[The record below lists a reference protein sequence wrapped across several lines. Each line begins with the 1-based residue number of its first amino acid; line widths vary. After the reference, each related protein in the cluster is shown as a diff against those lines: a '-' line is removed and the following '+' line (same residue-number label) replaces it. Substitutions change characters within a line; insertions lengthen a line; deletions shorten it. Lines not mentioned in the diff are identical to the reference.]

1 MKQSLRITLM
11 TLIVAIP
18 LMVTAKDDMRLID
31 AAKSGDFETIESLL
45 NSSIDINVE
54 KADGT
59 TALHYAGHR
68 DDLDIARLLTKSGAN
83 TSAANV
89 YGVTPLSLACIN
101 RSADMVKI
109 LLNGGAN
116 PNTTTLSGESILM
129 NCARTGAT
137 NAVSALLDAGADA
150 NIAESNMGL
159 TALMWAAEGGHSEI
173 VQLLIDNGA
182 DVTKTTKASADKL
195 PNTCRICAWKPS
207 PGGFTALMYAARGG
221 DVQTARLL
229 LEAGADINQFTAEHG
244 NSLVLASASGHENL
258 ALFLLASGSDTESKD
273 ENGVTALHH
282 AHQNGLSR
290 LYGMTYDP
298 VYRVRPDNMP
308 RLARALLEAGSDPNA
323 QISKGYR
330 IGPAIRSSC
339 EAVSDMVGATPF
351 MLAAISADPALLRLL
366 NDYEADP
373 QIGTSDGTSPLMV
386 AAKSSCNDDNQDDNL
401 SAQNKEQS
409 LQAVMAIVE
418 MGADINVA
426 NKSGETALHKAAFS
440 GTKSVVQYLADNGAI
455 IDVVNKNGETP
466 WSMASGI
473 APSFNNLGSYG
484 THPDTADALLKL
496 GAKPITREDM
506 NTPDAYSNFLQREI
520 SIDYG
525 NSTAQPK

>member
-1 MKQSLRITLM
+1 MKHSLRITLM
-11 TLIVAIP
+11 TLLIAIP
-18 LMVTAKDDMRLID
+18 LSVTANGDMRLID
-31 AAKSGDFETIESLL
+31 AAKNSDLEIIKSLL
-45 NSSIDINVE
+45 KSSIDVSAE

-59 TALHYAGHR
+59 TALHYAVHR
-68 DDLDIARLLTKSGAN
+68 NDLEIARLLTKSRAN
-83 TSAANV
+83 ASAANV
-89 YGVTPLSLACIN
+89 YGVTPLSLACTN
-101 RSADMVKI
+101 RSAEMVKV
-109 LLNGGAN
+109 LLKGGAD
-116 PNTTTLSGESILM
+116 PNATTLSGESILM

-137 NAVSALLDAGADA
+137 VAVSALLDAGADA
-150 NIAESNMGL
+150 NVAESNMGQ
-159 TALMWAAEGGHSEI
+159 TPLMWAAEGGHSEI
-173 VQLLIDNGA
+173 VQLLIDHGA
-182 DVTKTTKASADKL
+182 DVTKTTRASADKL

-207 PGGFTALMYAARGG
+207 PGGFTALMYAARSG

-229 LEAGADINQFTAEHG
+229 LEAGADINKSTAEHG
-244 NSLVLASASGHENL
+244 NALVIASASSREDL
-258 ALFLLASGSDTESKD
+258 ALFLLKAGADPDSKD

-298 VYRVRPDNMP
+298 VYRIRPNNMP
-308 RLARALLEAGSDPNA
+308 RLVRALLEAGSDPNA
-323 QISKGYR
+323 QIANGYR
-330 IGPAIRSSC
+330 IGPAIRSDC
-339 EAVSDMVGATPF
+339 ESVTDMVGATPF

-373 QIGTSDGTSPLMV
+373 QIGTSDGTTPLMV

-418 MGADINVA
+418 MGADINAA

-440 GTKSVVQYLADNGAI
+440 GTESVVQYLADKGAI

-484 THPDTADALLKL
+484 THPATADVLLKL